1 MNKDLIQARQ
11 KAMRNTSLVGA
22 LVNATLTFGKIIF
35 GFIGHS
41 HALLADG
48 LHSHGPPSG
57 SGVPGLGF
65 GPVSLDH
72 ENLFQEVLLC
82 PNPLTSH
89 PPLASSGS

>member
-1 MNKDLIQARQ
+1 MNKELIQARQ

-48 LHSHGPPSG
+48 LHSLADLSTDLMVWFAAKYSNQPADQEHPYGHGRIETAFTEIG
-57 SGVPGLGF
+57 RAHV
-65 GPVSLDH
+65 
-72 ENLFQEVLLC
+72 
-82 PNPLTSH
+82 
-89 PPLASSGS
+89 